1 MAYACLSNLQGA
13 SPVWSR
19 ISLIVLVRR
28 RLIRQRDCSLRS
40 RGSLS
45 TRGIRLLKSRLAV
58 VLSLLVAGNL
68 VLGQSGSPLTGA
80 VRDLSGAPVAGVLVT
95 LSSLDRAFQTKS
107 ATDGWFRFE
116 KIPKGKYDLELSAPG
131 FVKQRFPVDVS
142 EVTPQ
147 ALTIVLKIGSV
158 PDMNYCGAHPSVSY
172 HLLQSNSPHLTG
184 IVRDYSDEK
193 PVSNATVSLW
203 RTGEERPAFTSNS
216 DQMGRVEFND
226 VPAGHYDL
234 RILRRGYRPAELKQL
249 LIPRESGT
257 SVDFPIEKRKG
268 IVICQ

>member
-1 MAYACLSNLQGA
+1 
-13 SPVWSR
+13 
-19 ISLIVLVRR
+19 VLVRR
-28 RLIRQRDCSLRS
+28 RLIRQRDGALRA

-45 TRGIRLLKSRLAV
+45 TRGIRLLISRLAV

-68 VLGQSGSPLTGA
+68 ALGQSGSQLTGA

-95 LSSLDRAFQTKS
+95 LSSLDRAFQAKS

-131 FVKQRFPVDVS
+131 FVKERFPVDVS

-147 ALTIVLKIGSV
+147 ALTIVLKMLGSV

-234 RILRRGYRPAELKQL
+234 RILRRAYRPAELKQL

-257 SVDFPIEKRKG
+257 SVDFPILKRKE